1 MITVDAVLNLF
12 SIEFEEESHLRRSC
26 ALPKPNQLAKLARA
40 VWKSQLHH
48 RPSLGGPTCFM
59 VSRPV
64 GGADLRRI

>member
-12 SIEFEEESHLRRSC
+12 SIEFGEESQLRRSC

-48 RPSLGGPTCFM
+48 RPFIGAPICFM
-59 VSRPV
+59 GVKT
-64 GGADLRRI
+64 GGRR